1 MFLRALK
8 LKNYRKFREE
18 TIEFPEGIIG
28 IVGPNG
34 AGKSTILEAIGWIL
48 YGNVMARTDK
58 QEVKRQNAGDKDD
71 CSAELEFDLAGHSY
85 KIARV
90 IKGKSA
96 VSNAL
101 IYVDGG
107 NAPEAH
113 RDSGVNE
120 YVEKLL
126 GMDYVTFLRTVY
138 AKQKDLAALSTLR
151 PEERKKVI
159 RRMLNI
165 DRIDLAIGQIRSDKR
180 DKDEYVK
187 GIRVTLE
194 DIAAMKA
201 KKKEMME
208 EEKKIKKTIKEKAT
222 VLEGVKKE
230 VGEVKKEEDAQDR
243 KYKTFNNINKQ
254 ISRLSEKLVS
264 FKKLLGESVKDKEEL
279 SLKQKD
285 LEKIVPKEKE
295 YIIIKAEKENQEA
308 LRLMNQTKIKLEE
321 SIFEK
326 KEEINIRK
334 KNLQRIGEVLKP
346 FETVEK
352 EADMIEKSI
361 KSTEEK
367 RREIDQVVS
376 DTQGGLSGLMSIIK
390 DLSSKKKG
398 ISELGPDS
406 KCPTC
411 FRHLGDNYQDIMG
424 HLDSELKTHKKKL
437 EAVQARK
444 SQIDKERNAI
454 LKTIDG
460 LVEKKNQLIK
470 GLREKTGLEQS
481 LKGEQA
487 EIKKIRQKLSLE
499 EEKIKELK
507 DIKFDEAVYKQLAK
521 KFIDLSNIR
530 DRILELRNEVQRIPK
545 LEEAIKSFN
554 KEITESATALKSQNR
569 ELKELDFDEK
579 KYEKVKKDYEK
590 ITERFRKVQVELERD
605 RGQLEL
611 SKQNLVNINKEIE
624 RQIESR
630 KKIENTQTELQ
641 YLQRLESFMD
651 DFRLELTG
659 RIRPLLESR
668 ASYLF
673 DEVTDGRYPMMEL
686 DENYEVSIL
695 DGDQTYR
702 LKRFSGGEE
711 DLANLC
717 LRIAMSQV
725 IAERSGGTEVNFIAL
740 DEIFGSQDD
749 KRRQNILNSL
759 NKLSTQ
765 FRQILL
771 ITHIEDIKDI
781 FPRVFRVEENLSTKE
796 SRIIFE

>member
-1 MFLRALK
+1 MFLRILK

-18 TIEFPEGIIG
+18 SIEFPEGIIG

-34 AGKSTILEAIGWIL
+34 VGKSTILEAIGWAL
-48 YGNVMARTDK
+48 YGNVIARTDK
-58 QEVKRQNAGDKDD
+58 QEVKSQNAADKDD
-71 CSAELEFDLAGHSY
+71 CTAELEFDLSGHSY
-85 KIARV
+85 KIVRE

-96 VSNAL
+96 TSNAL

-107 NAPEAH
+107 NSPEAH

-165 DRIDLAIGQIRSDKR
+165 DSIDLAIGQIRSDKR
-180 DKDEYVK
+180 SKEDYIK
-187 GIRVTLE
+187 GIKVTLE
-194 DIAAMKA
+194 DIDAMKA
-201 KKKEMME
+201 KKKEMMQ
-208 EEKKIKKTIKEKAT
+208 EEKKIKKTIKEKT
-222 VLEGVKKE
+222 VVSKRVEKE
-230 VGEVKKEEDAQDR
+230 VGEIKKEKNVQDE
-243 KYKTFNNINKQ
+243 KYKAVNNLNKQ
-254 ISRLSEKLVS
+254 ISRLSEKLS
-264 FKKLLGESVKDKEEL
+264 SLKKRLEESIKEKEEL
-279 SLKQKD
+279 DLKHKE
-285 LEKIVPKEKE
+285 LEKITPREKE
-295 YIIIKAEKENQEA
+295 YTITKLEKEKQET
-308 LRLMNQTKIKLEE
+308 LRLKNQTKIKLEE
-321 SIFEK
+321 SISEK
-326 KEEINIRK
+326 KEEVKFRE
-334 KNLQRIGEVLKP
+334 KNLQGIMENLKP
-346 FETVEK
+346 FKKVEE
-352 EADMIEKSI
+352 EADKIEKSI

-367 RREIDQVVS
+367 RREIDKVAG
-376 DTQGGLSGLMSIIK
+376 DTQAELSVLNSIIK
-390 DLSSKKKG
+390 DLSSKEKD
-398 ISELGPDS
+398 IASLGPDS

-411 FRHLGDNYQDIMG
+411 FRQLGDNYQDIMR
-424 HLDSELKTHKKKL
+424 HLDGEVKSHKEKL
-437 EAVQARK
+437 EAVQKRK
-444 SQIDKERNAI
+444 SE
-454 LKTIDG
+454 IDG
-460 LVEKKNQLIK
+460 QHNVTLKKIDDLVEKKNQLIK
-470 GLREKTGLEQS
+470 RLREKTGLEQS

-487 EIKKIRQKLSLE
+487 EIKKIGQKLSME

-507 DIKFDEAVYKQLAK
+507 DVKFDKAAYKELVKKFDE
-521 KFIDLSNIR
+521 LSKIR
-530 DRILELRNEVQRIPK
+530 DKILELRKEVQRIPK
-545 LEEAIKSFN
+545 LEEAIESFK
-554 KEITESATALKSQNR
+554 KEIAESDTALKSQNR
-569 ELKELDFDEK
+569 ELKELDFDEEK
-579 KYEKVKKDYEK
+579 YETVNQTYEKVS
-590 ITERFRKVQVELERD
+590 ERLRKVQVELEKD

-611 SKQNLVNINKEIE
+611 SKQNLISINKDIE
-624 RQIESR
+624 RQIEYR
-630 KKIENTQTELQ
+630 KKIEETKTDLQ
-641 YLQRLESFMD
+641 YLQRLESLMD

-673 DEVTDGRYPMMEL
+673 DEVTDGRYPVMEL
-686 DENYEVSIL
+686 DENYEVFIL

-759 NKLSTQ
+759 GKLSTQ
-765 FRQILL
+765 FRQIFL
-771 ITHIEDIKDI
+771 ITHLEDIKEM